1 MATEK
6 KPDLNCCTQSIQVDV
21 QVAANVSNGPA
32 EADIQDWLKQVIR
45 HVGIDTT
52 RSIEISVRIV
62 DEAEGRS
69 LNKQF
74 RGMDSATNVL
84 SFPLLEA
91 SLADL
96 PDEMPVALGDIV
108 ICGPV
113 VAREASEQ
121 GKKCSD
127 HWAHMLVHGA
137 LHLFG
142 YDHETDAQ
150 AQEMEALEI
159 RILALGGVENP
170 YEPGY

>member
-6 KPDLNCCTQSIQVDV
+6 TPDLISCAHPVHVDV
-21 QVAANVSNGPA
+21 QVATDVSDGPA
-32 EADIQDWLKQVIR
+32 ESDIQSWLEQV
-45 HVGIDTT
+45 VSQVASDTT

-62 DEAEGRS
+62 DEAEGRA

-74 RGMDSATNVL
+74 REKDSATNVL
-84 SFPLLEA
+84 SFPLLDA
-91 SLADL
+91 GLVGL
-96 PDEMPVALGDIV
+96 PDEMPLALGDIV

-121 GKKCSD
+121 GKNCSD

-142 YDHETDAQ
+142 YNHETDVE
-150 AQEMEALEI
+150 AQEMEMLEA
-159 RILALGGVENP
+159 RILAVGGVQNP
-170 YEPGY
+170 YETRV